1 MKKRNF
7 NDGGTLVMTPPAT
20 ANWINIFK
28 SSFHK
33 DDPKKVLKF
42 SIELLF
48 DKDAKNV
55 EDSKSLKPLVEA
67 WEVAKKKEWGDN
79 VPRKCRS
86 PFRDGDN
93 EEDFEGDHYKGKWVV
108 KFSTNDNPKFPAPTV
123 YKKLPGEE
131 QGYLK
136 DPKELY
142 SGCKVR
148 VTGTAGAYT
157 TGQNGVKF
165 YLENVCKV
173 AEGEP
178 IEGVAQSHDAR
189 DDFGDIEETDEF

>member
-1 MKKRNF
+1 MKKRKF

-20 ANWINIFK
+20 ANWIHIFE
-28 SSFHK
+28 S
-33 DDPKKVLKF
+33 DRYEDGPLMF

-48 DKDAKNV
+48 DKDSKKV
-55 EDSKSLKPLVEA
+55 EDSKTLANLVKA
-67 WEVAKKKEWGDN
+67 FEVAKQAKWGKN
-79 VPRKCRS
+79 QPRKCRS
-86 PFRDGDN
+86 PFRDGDD
-93 EEDFEGDHYKGKWVV
+93 EEDYADDHYRGKWVV

-136 DPKELY
+136 DPRDLY
-142 SGCKVR
+142 AGCKVR
-148 VTGTAGAYT
+148 VTGTAGAYSNK
-157 TGQNGVKF
+157 QNGVKF